1 MAWPRNLRAPRPGD
15 MPFILDSW
23 QRSFSRSPFAG
34 VVPNSKWMET
44 ARTLVSALLARG
56 AKLVVACNPEDEDQI
71 LGWACAEEDDR
82 KCVVHYVY
90 VKDPYRK
97 DGLSTEL
104 LGALLPVEPE
114 EKPTFYT
121 HRQAADTPG
130 ANLVTVLQK
139 AGYSMTW
146 APEIA
151 RRKSL

>member
-1 MAWPRNLRAPRPGD
+1 MSWPRKLREPRPAD
-15 MPFILDSW
+15 MPFIMDSW

-34 VVPNSKWMET
+34 VVPNSKWLENSR
-44 ARTLVSALLARG
+44 ALVTSLLARG
-56 AKLVVACNPEDEDQI
+56 AKVVVACNPEDEDQI
-71 LGWACAEEDDR
+71 LGWACAEQDEY

-104 LGALLPVEPE
+104 LGALLPTEPD
-114 EKPTFYT
+114 EKDTFYT
-121 HRQAADTPG
+121 HRQAGDSPG
-130 ANLVTVLQK
+130 AQLVTVLQK
-139 AGYSMTW
+139 AGYKMIW